1 MSKNTIIELSNEL
14 EYLYTFNSSTKGR
27 YSFVYERIKEKIKEN
42 TNEIYQYKGDLKDA
56 DYGMF
61 MSTMIAISSMCITCL
76 GIFFT
81 IEQVILKQNA
91 ILLGVYAFIIL
102 TGITIIIV
110 AMVHKINK
118 YKNVSKWTGHIE
130 IALDN
135 LLEDIHSIELKYE
148 KEKDNCETTNLAPA
162 LTIHMQN
169 MNIDIYNSTSIDLI
183 HTVLNSLKEVSTE

>member
-118 YKNVSKWTGHIE
+118 YKNVFKWTGHIE

-135 LLEDIHSIELKYE
+135 LLEDIHSIELKCE
-148 KEKDNCETTNLAPA
+148 NEKDNCETTNLAPA

-169 MNIDIYNSTSIDLI
+169 MNIDIYNSASIDLI
-183 HTVLNSLKEVSTE
+183 HSILNSLKEVSTE